1 MSRFRTIIVLV
12 LFFGALGVAIS
23 GCFDESDACR
33 AYCEKAAEC
42 LDCGGNVSLEQCQN
56 DCMDLSIDQKKKLG
70 DCATDCANIYA
81 CRDLTGFQ
89 PPTPC
94 VY

>member
-1 MSRFRTIIVLV
+1 MAGLRMFVFSAVLCGV
-12 LFFGALGVAIS
+12 LGALSA

-42 LDCGGNVSLEQCQN
+42 LDCGGNISLDQCQN
-56 DCMDLSIDQKKKLG
+56 QCLDLSIDEKKALG
-70 DCATDCANIYA
+70 DCATDCPNIYA